1 MFDAIG
7 YFKTMAEDNILCKK
21 AGFKPVVISNM
32 DNLEGLLNAYRDND
46 RFIAISDTNTENLS
60 SDDGE
65 YGFTK
70 RRAFTVFIL
79 SAYEYP
85 DMDAR
90 QRELDLCRQVFLQFV
105 TKIVRDKFTYAEQ
118 YVQFETQ
125 SIPNSELGRYYLSG
139 MTGLYF
145 TLYTREPVDL
155 QYDETQWQS
164 GK

>member
-1 MFDAIG
+1 MNM
-7 YFKTMAEDNILCKK
+7 TEENILCRKS
-21 AGFKPVVISNM
+21 GFKPVVISNM
-32 DNLEGLLNAYRDND
+32 DNLEGLLESYRDND
-46 RFIAISDTNTENLS
+46 RFVAITDTNTENLA

-79 SAYEYP
+79 SSYDYP

-90 QRELDLCRQVFLQFV
+90 QRELGLCRQVFLQFV
-105 TKIVRDKFTYAEQ
+105 TRIVRDKYTYQEQ

-125 SIPNSELGRYYLSG
+125 TIPNSELGRYYLSG

-155 QYDETQWQS
+155 VYNEEQWQK

>member
-1 MFDAIG
+1 MFDAIT
-7 YFKTMAEDNILCKK
+7 YFKQMAEDNILCKQS
-21 AGFKPVVISNM
+21 GFKAVVISNS
-32 DNLEGLLNAYRDND
+32 DNLEGLLESYRDND
-46 RFIAISDTNTENLS
+46 RFIAISDTNTENLAS
-60 SDDGE
+60 EDGE

-79 SAYEYP
+79 TAYEYP
-85 DMDAR
+85 DMEAR

-105 TKIVRDKFTYAEQ
+105 TRIIRDKYTYEEH

-125 SIPNSELGRYYLSG
+125 SIPNRELGRYYLSG

-155 QYDETQWQS
+155 QYDETQWQQ